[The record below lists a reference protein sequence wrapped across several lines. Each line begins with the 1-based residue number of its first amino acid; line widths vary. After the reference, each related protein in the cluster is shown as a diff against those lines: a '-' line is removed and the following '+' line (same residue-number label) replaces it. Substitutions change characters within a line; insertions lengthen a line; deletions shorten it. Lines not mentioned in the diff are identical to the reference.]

1 MVSKAEFMH
10 RSHDTYYRTALF
22 LVGLILFLGPLIH
35 CIKLLRF
42 GPMPGAIFFYISF
55 PITTLFFGASYFFG
69 RNFKVL
75 RPNLIEIS
83 IFILISIGL
92 VNSLIYQGTLVDI
105 MGNILRL
112 LFSLFIY
119 HTTRRYMT
127 SFHEYRF
134 GQRLA
139 HLGLWGVIASIV
151 VVYTLGVFGPYPLYL
166 GLGTGV
172 AFPALAYQILS
183 PQKNSGLKTF
193 GILLLFI
200 LGGKRGPILSALLMY
215 GVGSLFFKGTKQ
227 LSVQLMT
234 GLIALSMSVLIFT
247 NVNFEETVKSLPRP
261 IAARV
266 LPFFK
271 MVDRRGFD
279 NVSSGRSEEV
289 LSVFREWKADP
300 ISAITGRGFGATFID
315 VTGKDNSTVHISPIA
330 LWYQYGIFGLVFFL
344 ALFLIPL
351 QLMFIRPRMSFET
364 KVWCLVALGSISQT
378 LSLYTFFQDP
388 IIWISLALITAE
400 YKNVALLRR
409 SP

>member
-1 MVSKAEFMH
+1 VTTKAEDLF
-10 RSHDTYYRTALF
+10 RIHDSYYRIALF
-22 LVGLILFLGPLIH
+22 LVGMVLFLGPLIH

-42 GPMPGAIFFYISF
+42 GPMPGAIFFYVSF
-55 PITTLFFGASYFFG
+55 PLTTLFFGASYFFG
-69 RNFKVL
+69 RKFNLL

-83 IFILISIGL
+83 LFALISIGL
-92 VNSLIYQGTLVDI
+92 VNSLIYQGTAVDI

-119 HTTRRYMT
+119 HTTRRYKT
-127 SFHEYRF
+127 SFHEFRF
-134 GQRLA
+134 GERLA
-139 HLGLWGVIASIV
+139 QMGLWGVITSIA
-151 VVYTLGVFGPYPLYL
+151 VVYILGVFGPYPLYL

-183 PQKNSGLKTF
+183 PKKNSGFKTF

-200 LGGKRGPILSALLMY
+200 LGGKRGPILSAFLMY
-215 GVGSLFFKGTKQ
+215 AVGSIFFKGKKQ
-227 LSVQLMT
+227 LSVQFLT
-234 GLIALSMSVLIFT
+234 GLIVLSVSVLIFT
-247 NVNFEETVKSLPRP
+247 NVNLEETVRSLPRP

-300 ISAITGRGFGATFID
+300 LSAITGRGFGATFID

-330 LWYQYGIFGLVFFL
+330 LWYQYGIFGLVFFF

-351 QLMFIRPRMSFET
+351 HLMFMQPRMSFVT

-388 IIWISLALITAE
+388 IIWISVALITAE
-400 YKNVALLRR
+400 NKNIALLRR
-409 SP
+409 SS